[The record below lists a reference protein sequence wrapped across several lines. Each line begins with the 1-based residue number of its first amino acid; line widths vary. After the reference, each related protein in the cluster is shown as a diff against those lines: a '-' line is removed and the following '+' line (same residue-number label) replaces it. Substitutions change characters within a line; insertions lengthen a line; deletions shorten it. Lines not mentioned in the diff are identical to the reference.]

1 MEILSLLKRS
11 IYHANFNEDFLFQH
25 QLNPNILVFA
35 VMDGCSSGRDSHF
48 VSGMYAK
55 SIYKTCRVL
64 PQMKEILDDF
74 DLETM
79 APNEIG
85 EYILSQLFQDLKK
98 AKKLFFLQLEEVLA
112 TLNLLVL
119 DTKNKTASI
128 HMSGDGIFAVNGK
141 ITEIDQ
147 NNVPNFLGYHLADS
161 FENVLE
167 NDIQSWCFDKVE
179 DIAIATDG
187 LLKLT
192 HKTSKINPLE
202 LFLNE
207 KSTKNNKRY
216 FEESYADLIDKK
228 FIAGDDIAIIRC
240 VI

>member
-25 QLNPNILVFA
+25 QLNQNIYVFA
-35 VMDGCSSGRDSHF
+35 VMDGCSTGKDSHF
-48 VSGMYAK
+48 VSGVYAK
-55 SIYKTCRVL
+55 SFYKTCRVL

-74 DLETM
+74 DIM

-128 HMSGDGIFAVNGK
+128 HISGDGIFAVNGK

-167 NDIQSWCFDKVE
+167 NDIQSWYFDEVE

-192 HKTSKINPLE
+192 HKTSKIDPLK
-202 LFLNE
+202 LFLNQ
-207 KSTKNNKRY
+207 KPTQKNHLF
-216 FEESYADLIDKK
+216 FESNYADLIDKK

-240 VI
+240 LI